1 VYTSGDYIAIME
13 HLIARWDVG
22 NLKVKDGEDQAY
34 VMSLPTRYRKLAE
47 RKRQRKDGGGAR
59 ERVAFSWISDRQ
71 VEL

>member
-1 VYTSGDYIAIME
+1 M
-13 HLIARWDVG
+13 IARWDVG

-34 VMSLPTRYRKLAE
+34 LMSLPTRYRKLAE
-47 RKRQRKDGGGAR
+47 RKRQRGIVGGARERER